1 MKAFLLLN
9 LFISEALAV
18 YQIFFRQASK
28 SFFLIFMIAVAVF
41 AGEGWYAMQIYDD
54 KKRFVHYN
62 LFFLLQNAF
71 FCAVTI
77 CGNNSVW
84 TIVLIAAMILAVI
97 VCLFIIRKKYYVRK

>member
-1 MKAFLLLN
+1 MLCRFTMIKKGLYITIYF
-9 LFISEALAV
+9 FITE
-18 YQIFFRQASK
+18 R
-28 SFFLIFMIAVAVF
+28 
-41 AGEGWYAMQIYDD
+41 
-54 KKRFVHYN
+54 
-62 LFFLLQNAF
+62 F